1 MESLENFLERAAGKE
16 RVLLPDKSA
25 LLAPTDDESPALVSV
40 AFASVPKERTI
51 HSGVAGHFVVW
62 GKNED
67 IDVDFD
73 IMPLRA
79 WFKEG
84 DDWVILWMES
94 RGEQHNLI
102 GLPVSKLAAWKP
114 PSGAVDEIGLLGS
127 IKVDKETLVGVEEL
141 RDTATHKFKQMVNG
155 MIPHLPT
162 FSKCGIKNLTQLAA
176 HASQRFSKN
185 VVTTFD
191 MAILR
196 ERKAA
201 KNKGTASGDNAESVE
216 GGEAAAKKWEALK
229 VQCLKAK
236 QFYDVPIE
244 ERVVFIKTDQEGKVT
259 DEYLAAAKAKCEYV
273 ACP

>member
-1 MESLENFLERAAGKE
+1 M
-16 RVLLPDKSA
+16 
-25 LLAPTDDESPALVSV
+25 
-40 AFASVPKERTI
+40 
-51 HSGVAGHFVVW
+51 W

-67 IDVDFD
+67 SDIDFD

-84 DDWVILWMES
+84 EDWVILWLES

-102 GLPVSKLAAWKP
+102 GLPVSKLAAWKA
-114 PSGAVDEIGLLGS
+114 PSGRVDEIGLLGS

-141 RDTATHKFKQMVNG
+141 RDTATHKFKQMVNA

-162 FSKCGIKNLTQLAA
+162 FSKCGIKSLAQLAA

-201 KNKGTASGDNAESVE
+201 KAKGQSSGDDVESVE
-216 GGEAAAKKWEALK
+216 GGEVAAKRWEALK

-236 QFYDVPIE
+236 HFYDVPIE
-244 ERVVFIKTDQEGKVT
+244 DRIVFIRTDQDGKVT
-259 DEYLAAAKAKCEYV
+259 DENLAAAKAKFEYV
-273 ACP
+273 ACVQAAITSDLPQTVFHVSPLPPGTQATP